1 MILVVFDTNVIISAI
16 YWPRSTARR
25 TLAGVAR
32 RHHVAAISREL
43 LDEYADVAAR
53 FRERFPRINPAGA
66 LGWLQAKCLW
76 VELVSLGKRRS
87 RDPKDDPVLATALA
101 ARARYLVAG
110 DRDLLVLE
118 KPFGIEIVTPAEFLS
133 RTEPK
138 S

>member
-1 MILVVFDTNVIISAI
+1 MIVVVFDTNVIISAI

-25 TLAGVAR
+25 ALSGLAR
-32 RHHVAAISREL
+32 RHYVAAISREL

-53 FRERFPRINPAGA
+53 FRDRYPRINPAGA

-76 VELVSLGKRRS
+76 IELVPLGKPRS

-118 KPFGIEIVTPAEFLS
+118 KSFGIEIVSPVEFLS